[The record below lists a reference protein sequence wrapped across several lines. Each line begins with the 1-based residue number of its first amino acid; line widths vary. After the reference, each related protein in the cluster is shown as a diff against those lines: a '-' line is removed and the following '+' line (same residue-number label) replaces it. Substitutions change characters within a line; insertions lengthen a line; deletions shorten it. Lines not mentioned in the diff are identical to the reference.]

1 MPDMNYVVVTAAECP
16 VEKRAMA
23 VEKMSGFAD
32 DLKSQAG
39 TIHTRFGILMTGS
52 NPGSLIFVQSYE
64 SLSGFEKA
72 QEVYANSAPY
82 NDLIKQSGVKIL
94 LRNIAKLVPVEFPQ
108 KMDSNP
114 KYLVL
119 TRATPTGYTP
129 AEIVSEFSKIS
140 NLFADN
146 GASTLRFG
154 RILTGSNAG
163 DMLLGVTY
171 PSMAE
176 IEASYDA
183 VASSET
189 FMKLASNISINLRNI
204 IRIY

>member
-72 QEVYANSAPY
+72 QEVYRIQP
-82 NDLIKQSGVKIL
+82 
-94 LRNIAKLVPVEFPQ
+94 
-108 KMDSNP
+108 
-114 KYLVL
+114 
-119 TRATPTGYTP
+119 PTM
-129 AEIVSEFSKIS
+129 I
-140 NLFADN
+140 
-146 GASTLRFG
+146 
-154 RILTGSNAG
+154 
-163 DMLLGVTY
+163 
-171 PSMAE
+171 
-176 IEASYDA
+176 
-183 VASSET
+183 
-189 FMKLASNISINLRNI
+189 
-204 IRIY
+204 

>member
-1 MPDMNYVVVTAAECP
+1 MPEMNYVVVTAADCP
-16 VEKRAMA
+16 FEKRTMA
-23 VEKMSGFAD
+23 IEKMSGFAD

-52 NPGSLIFVQSYE
+52 NPGALIFVQSYE

-72 QEVYANSAPY
+72 QEVYANSSSY
-82 NDLIKQSGVKIL
+82 NDLIKEAGVKVV
-94 LRNIAKLVPVEFPQ
+94 LRNIAKLSPVDFPQ

-119 TRATPTGYTP
+119 TRATPVSYTP
-129 AEIVSEFSKIS
+129 DQIVSEFSKLTGVFS
-140 NLFADN
+140 DN

-171 PSMAE
+171 PSMTE

-183 VASSET
+183 MATNQV
-189 FMKLASNISINLRNI
+189 FMNLVSNLSINLRNI

>member
-1 MPDMNYVVVTAAECP
+1 MPDMNYVVVTAADCP

-114 KYLVL
+114 K
-119 TRATPTGYTP
+119 
-129 AEIVSEFSKIS
+129 
-140 NLFADN
+140 
-146 GASTLRFG
+146 
-154 RILTGSNAG
+154 
-163 DMLLGVTY
+163 
-171 PSMAE
+171 
-176 IEASYDA
+176 
-183 VASSET
+183 
-189 FMKLASNISINLRNI
+189 
-204 IRIY
+204 

>member
-1 MPDMNYVVVTAAECP
+1 M
-16 VEKRAMA
+16 
-23 VEKMSGFAD
+23 
-32 DLKSQAG
+32 
-39 TIHTRFGILMTGS
+39 
-52 NPGSLIFVQSYE
+52 
-64 SLSGFEKA
+64 
-72 QEVYANSAPY
+72 
-82 NDLIKQSGVKIL
+82 
-94 LRNIAKLVPVEFPQ
+94 PVEFPQ

-119 TRATPTGYTP
+119 TRATPMGYTP

-140 NLFADN
+140 NLFAEN

-183 VASSET
+183 VAASET
-189 FMKLASNISINLRNI
+189 FMKLSSNISINLRNI